1 MGSTAGSEL
10 DTPLPPP
17 APERPR
23 WDDDAIER
31 LLARLLQ
38 VGVVL
43 STLLVLAGG
52 IVFLLHSGFTPPGYS
67 HFSGEPAE
75 LSSVAGI
82 IRMALRGDGRGLIQL
97 GLLAL
102 VATPV
107 LRVAGSLVAFVVLRD
122 RTYVVLTSIVLVL
135 LASSLAAV
143 VF

>member
-1 MGSTAGSEL
+1 MTA
-10 DTPLPPP
+10 P

-38 VGVVL
+38 GGVAL
-43 STLLVLAGG
+43 ATLLVVAGG
-52 IVFLLHSGFTPPGYS
+52 AVFLLHSGGDTPRYS
-67 HFSGEPAE
+67 RFAGEPAG
-75 LSSVAGI
+75 LSSVSGI
-82 IRMALRGDGRGLIQL
+82 IRLALRGDGRGLIQL

-107 LRVAGSLVAFVVLRD
+107 LRVAGSLVAFVMLKD
-122 RTYVVLTSIVLVL
+122 RTYVVLTSIVLLL
-135 LASSLAAV
+135 LATSLATV

>member
-1 MGSTAGSEL
+1 MASTAGSEAGRSA
-10 DTPLPPP
+10 PPSAEP
-17 APERPR
+17 PR

-38 VGVVL
+38 AGVVL
-43 STLLVLAGG
+43 ATLLVVAGG
-52 IVFLLHSGFTPPGYS
+52 IVFLLRSGAETPRYS
-67 HFSGEPAE
+67 RFAGEPAE

-82 IRMALRGDGRGLIQL
+82 IRSALQGDGRGLIQL

-107 LRVAGSLVAFVVLRD
+107 LRVAGSLVAFVMLKD
-122 RTYVVLTSIVLVL
+122 RTYVVLTSIVLLL
-135 LASSLAAV
+135 LATSLAAV